1 MWRRSPK
8 TQNTVTQKD
17 IGFVREKLEARLS
30 WKKVLNTETL
40 ILKLDVMLSQA
51 VSPVEGRNGNIFRC
65 DGSQR
70 EIASPTPFLRKTL
83 ANVFQ

>member
-30 WKKVLNTETL
+30 WKKSAEHGDT
-40 ILKLDVMLSQA
+40 DSQ
-51 VSPVEGRNGNIFRC
+51 IRC
-65 DGSQR
+65 D
-70 EIASPTPFLRKTL
+70 A
-83 ANVFQ
+83 